1 VARDDFSLAVK
12 TALKMRA
19 SLICSNPDCRKQ
31 TVAPSESEEDKFV
44 SLGKAAHITAAA
56 VGGPRYDAN
65 LSSTER
71 AAISNAIY
79 LCSGCAD
86 LVDKN
91 CGRDFPTST
100 LKSWKEEHER
110 WVSANLNK
118 QRGGVGG
125 EGGSGTIIGNRGTVI
140 GGRGGSSG
148 IAGVG
153 GKGGGGFIQGDDGL
167 IIGGDG
173 GSCATSDGRGG
184 KGARGPTE
192 RLGFSTSTWGYG
204 RGGSS
209 ENHPEYNRRIKLL
222 AQFRSEFQARFPS
235 DAPYIDAGVDIVPTD
250 WINQRLIEC
259 GESWQIEL
267 GENGYLLPA
276 L

>member
-1 VARDDFSLAVK
+1 MARDDFSLAVK
-12 TALKMRA
+12 NSLKMRA
-19 SLICSNPDCRKQ
+19 SLICSNPNCRKQ
-31 TVAPSESEEDKFV
+31 TVAPSELDEDKFV
-44 SLGKAAHITAAA
+44 CLGKAAHITAAA
-56 VGGPRYDAN
+56 VGGPRYDAS

-79 LCSGCAD
+79 LCSSCAD

-91 CGRDFPTST
+91 SGKDFPIYT

-140 GGRGGSSG
+140 GGRGGRG
-148 IAGVG
+148 GVTGVG
-153 GKGGGGFIQGDDGL
+153 GKGGSGFIQGNDGL
-167 IIGGDG
+167 VIGGDG
-173 GSCATSDGRGG
+173 GSCATADGRSG
-184 KGARGPTE
+184 KVARGPTE
-192 RLGFSTSTWGYG
+192 RLGFATKTWGYG
-204 RGGSS
+204 RGGSAD
-209 ENHPEYNRRIKLL
+209 NHPEYNRRIKLL
-222 AQFRSEFQARFPS
+222 ALFRSEYQVKFPS

-259 GESWQIEL
+259 GESWQVLL
-267 GENGYLLPA
+267 GEAGYILPS